1 MEAVEEVSFLKRPQ
15 RPHIMLPQPLVDCRE
30 EILAGRLP
38 PKTLTEDTPL
48 PDEALQTFLT
58 VIS

>member
-1 MEAVEEVSFLKRPQ
+1 MEEVSLLKRPQ
-15 RPHIMLPQPLVDCRE
+15 RPHIMLPQPLIDCRE